1 MYRAVTFYFL
11 AENVDLSSNSQVI
24 ESLDSIKLHID
35 FSSENEMKIFLD
47 EDDISLKI
55 RSQEVTS
62 AVSIV
67 SAIKEVREMMV
78 QIQRSFT
85 EIGNFVVEGRD
96 IGTVVFPDAEHKF
109 YLQAD
114 YDIRAKRRLADF
126 EKINEAK
133 NINEIKEDLEKR
145 DKYDSTRKLSPLKI
159 PDGAIIVASYG
170 TFSTGINIR
179 TLHNIVFASP
189 SKSRIRNLQSIGR
202 DLRLKDNDSNATLYD
217 ISDDLTHNEKENYTL
232 SHFRDCLLYTSPSP
246 RD

>member
-1 MYRAVTFYFL
+1 MVITIDGAAGVGKSSTAKELAKRLEYKYFDTGAMYRAVTFYFL
-11 AENVDLSSNSQVI
+11 AKNVDLSSNSQVI

-85 EIGNFVVEGRD
+85 GNGNFVVEGRD
-96 IGTVVFPDAEHKF
+96 IGTVVFPDAVHKF

-159 PDGAIIVASYG
+159 PDGAIIIDTTYCSFDDQVNQ
-170 TFSTGINIR
+170 I
-179 TLHNIVFASP
+179 
-189 SKSRIRNLQSIGR
+189 
-202 DLRLKDNDSNATLYD
+202 LKH
-217 ISDDLTHNEKENYTL
+217 IEK
-232 SHFRDCLLYTSPSP
+232 
-246 RD
+246 

>member
-1 MYRAVTFYFL
+1 MVITIDGAAGVGKSSTAKELAKRLEYKYFDTGAMYRAVTFYFL
-11 AENVDLSSNSQVI
+11 AQNVDLSSNSQVI
-24 ESLDSIKLHID
+24 ESLDSIKLYID

-85 EIGNFVVEGRD
+85 KNGNFVVEGRD

-159 PDGAIIVASYG
+159 PDGAIIIDTTYCSFDDQVDQ
-170 TFSTGINIR
+170 I
-179 TLHNIVFASP
+179 
-189 SKSRIRNLQSIGR
+189 
-202 DLRLKDNDSNATLYD
+202 LKH
-217 ISDDLTHNEKENYTL
+217 IEK
-232 SHFRDCLLYTSPSP
+232 
-246 RD
+246 